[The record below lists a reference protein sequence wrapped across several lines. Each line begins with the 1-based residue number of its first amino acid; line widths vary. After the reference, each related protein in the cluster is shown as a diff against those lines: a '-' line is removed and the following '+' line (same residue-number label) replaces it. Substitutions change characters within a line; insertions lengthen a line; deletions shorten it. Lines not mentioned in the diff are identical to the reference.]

1 MVFRKKAL
9 KNPEPKTQNHFDAFQ
24 CVKFSMR
31 RRGNQ
36 KVMKTVIH
44 MHVQNYVLY

>member
-1 MVFRKKAL
+1 MVFRKKGP

-31 RRGNQ
+31 RRQSQRKSKSHENCHTHARI
-36 KVMKTVIH
+36 K
-44 MHVQNYVLY
+44 